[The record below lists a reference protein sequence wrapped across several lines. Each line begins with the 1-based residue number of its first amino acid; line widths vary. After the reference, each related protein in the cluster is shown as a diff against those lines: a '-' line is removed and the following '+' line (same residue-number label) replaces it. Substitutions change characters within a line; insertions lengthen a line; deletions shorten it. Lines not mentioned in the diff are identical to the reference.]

1 MIKNLTLYKP
11 MSQPMWNPLEGY
23 FDRLRSRKSKTL
35 ASDSNLIDSKQ
46 RTTQRETI
54 RWEELIGHK

>member
-1 MIKNLTLYKP
+1 

-23 FDRLRSRKSKTL
+23 FDRPLSRKSKTL

>member
-1 MIKNLTLYKP
+1 

-23 FDRLRSRKSKTL
+23 FDRPRRRKSKTL
-35 ASDSNLIDSKQ
+35 ASASNLIDAKEPK
-46 RTTQRETI
+46 THRETI